1 MKKQLAASLACL
13 LLLTGCAK
21 APVTED
27 TTPTDPETTP
37 VTSAPTAAPRDR
49 AG

>member
-21 APVTED
+21 APVTRGYH
-27 TTPTDPETTP
+27 THG
-37 VTSAPTAAPRDR
+37 SGNHSGHIRAYGGARDR